1 MKRYLF
7 IILFLSIGF
16 FTTFAQERD
25 FYIEITPSKNVL
37 AKEEIFTV
45 VASIMNV
52 TMKEQRLCSWS
63 CSYSENWQL
72 EDSSG
77 KVHMYATDCDKNI
90 VSCITLRPLERLE
103 KELYL
108 QVDSAAKKGN
118 ASFRLDFIPCISR
131 EECFETAKENQQFF
145 RSQQVTIRIK

>member
-7 IILFLSIGF
+7 VILFLSIGF
-16 FTTFAQERD
+16 FTAFAQERD
-25 FYIEITPSKNVL
+25 FYIEVIPKKNAL

-63 CSYSENWQL
+63 CSYNENWQL
-72 EDSSG
+72 EDPSG
-77 KVHMYATDCDKNI
+77 KVHLYSPNCEMNI

-108 QVDSAAKKGN
+108 QVDSTAKKGN
-118 ASFRLDFIPCISR
+118 VSFRLNFIPCISR